1 MVRIEKQGAVW
12 TVIHSRFAE
21 ARNAMDPD
29 SADALVEAFRKFD
42 ADDSASVAVLWGEGG
57 AFCAGWD
64 LKFAS
69 TLGDRDAFQRH
80 VARGL

>member
-29 SADALVEAFRKFD
+29 SAERA
-42 ADDSASVAVLWGEGG
+42 GG
-57 AFCAGWD
+57 SLQGI
-64 LKFAS
+64 
-69 TLGDRDAFQRH
+69 R
-80 VARGL
+80 RG